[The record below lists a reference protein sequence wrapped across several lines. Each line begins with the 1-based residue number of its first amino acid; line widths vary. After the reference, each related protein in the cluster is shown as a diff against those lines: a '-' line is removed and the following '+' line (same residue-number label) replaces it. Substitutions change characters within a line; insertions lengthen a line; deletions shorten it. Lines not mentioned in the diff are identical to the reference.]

1 MTGTSI
7 GYFLYDLMAPEILRL
22 VIFITPIYILL
33 LLMDAQQ
40 SSNRLAAVLGGTV
53 CPFIYGMAGDWAILL
68 SGLLAAAALSP
79 YFSCERF
86 YQTGRRRWLNTPCL
100 KPI

>member
-1 MTGTSI
+1 
-7 GYFLYDLMAPEILRL
+7 MAPEILRL

-40 SSNRLAAVLGGTV
+40 AVTAWQRLFWAALCVRLSMAWLGTGQFCSPV
-53 CPFIYGMAGDWAILL
+53 
-68 SGLLAAAALSP
+68 LLAAAALSP

-86 YQTGRRRWLNTPCL
+86 LSDREAQMAEYPCL